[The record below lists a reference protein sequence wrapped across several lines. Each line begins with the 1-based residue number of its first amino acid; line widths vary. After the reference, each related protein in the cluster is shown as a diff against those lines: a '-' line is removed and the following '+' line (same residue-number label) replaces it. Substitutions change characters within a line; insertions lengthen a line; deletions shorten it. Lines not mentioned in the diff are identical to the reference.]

1 MEKRLRIHGMHCANC
16 VQRIEEALRRIS
28 GVKQAN
34 VHLALGEAVVVLE
47 KPDVDDTLLERAV
60 AEVGYRATVLS
71 DAEETTRSDT
81 SRNGRASL
89 QFDVKRLIVAT
100 ILALPVLGISMLHMH
115 FPGRNELLWALCT
128 PLQFWCG
135 LAFLGGAWAA
145 LKRRKA
151 DMDTLIALST
161 LTAYGQG
168 TVVMILNWFGFS
180 GGEVYFEAQAGIIL
194 LVLLGQFLE
203 ARARVRATSALE
215 RLWSLQ
221 PARAHVLREG
231 EEVEVPISDLQ
242 PGDIVILRPGDRV
255 PADGE
260 VLEGESAIN
269 ESMLTGE
276 AQPVPKKAGDSVFAG
291 TLNTTGALRVRV
303 TAVGSGTTL
312 AKIVALVERAQL
324 SRVPIQKTAD
334 RIAAIFVPVV
344 LSMALVAAVGWLV
357 WLGPA
362 SWSNATTAALQ
373 AAVATLIIAC
383 PCALGLATPVALVV
397 ATGRAAELGIL
408 FRDAAVLE
416 RAAQVGVVLFD
427 KTGTLTEGRP
437 EVRQALTLDPH
448 AAEADI
454 VSLAASAEQNSEHHL
469 AETIIQF
476 ARAQK
481 LQPIPATHFRSY
493 PGRGVQAEVERQLV
507 LIGNRDLFLELG
519 VALPRLAELRA
530 EELAVKGMT
539 PILVAVAPKSAHA
552 VATGGS
558 TQTSIRGFRTGEVR
572 ILGILAVADKLRA
585 RSGAAIDRLRDLG
598 VEPYLVTGDHSH
610 VADAVAA
617 QLGIRQVYAGVKPDQ
632 KARIVADLQR
642 SGWVVAFVGDG
653 INDAPALAQAD
664 VGIAFGSGADV
675 AIEAGHV
682 IILND
687 DPLAVPAALELA
699 RRTRRIIYGNLF
711 WAFLYNVLAVPAAA
725 LGWLHPMMAA
735 AAMSLSSLSVV
746 LNSLRLRRVLQYGL

>member
-1 MEKRLRIHGMHCANC
+1 MNKRLRIEGMHCASC
-16 VQRIEEALRRIS
+16 VQQVEQALRRVP
-28 GVKQAN
+28 GVKEAI
-34 VHLALGEAVVVLE
+34 VYLTPGEALVVVE
-47 KPDVDDTLLERAV
+47 KPDMDDSLLERAV
-60 AEVGYRATVLS
+60 AEVGYRAVVLS
-71 DAEETTRSDT
+71 DAEEATWSDT
-81 SRNGRASL
+81 SRSGRALL
-89 QFDVKRLIVAT
+89 QSEGKRLIVAT
-100 ILALPVLGISMLHMH
+100 ILALPVLAISMFHVH

-135 LAFLGGAWAA
+135 LPFLRGAWAA
-145 LKRRKA
+145 LTRGAA
-151 DMDTLIALST
+151 DMNTLIALST

-168 TVVMILNWFGFS
+168 SVVTILGWFGLPA
-180 GGEVYFEAQAGIIL
+180 GEVYFEAQAGIIL

-203 ARARVRATSALE
+203 SRARVRATSALA

-221 PARAHVLREG
+221 PARARVWREG
-231 EEVEVPISDLQ
+231 EEVEVAVSALR
-242 PGDIVILRPGDRV
+242 PGDVVILRPGDRV

-276 AQPVPKKAGDSVFAG
+276 VQPVPKKAGDLVFTG

-303 TAVGSGTTL
+303 TAVGSDTTL

-344 LSMALVAAVGWLV
+344 LLIALLAATGWLV
-357 WLGPA
+357 WLGPT
-362 SWSNATTAALQ
+362 SWSDATAAALQ

-397 ATGRAAELGIL
+397 ATGRGAELGIL

-416 RAAQVGVVLFD
+416 RAAQVGIVLFD
-427 KTGTLTEGRP
+427 KTGTLTEGQP
-437 EVRQALTLDPH
+437 EVQQALTLDPH
-448 AAEADI
+448 VAVPDI
-454 VSLAASAEQNSEHHL
+454 VRLAASAEKNSEHHL
-469 AETIIQF
+469 AEAIVQF
-476 ARAQK
+476 AEGQK
-481 LQPIPATHFRSY
+481 IEPTSATHFRAY
-493 PGRGVQAEVERQLV
+493 PGRGVEAEVERQLV
-507 LIGNRDLFLELG
+507 LIGNRDLFCELG

-539 PILVAVAPKSAHA
+539 PILVAVAPQLTHA
-552 VATGGS
+552 VATGDS
-558 TQTSIRGFRTGEVR
+558 MHASARRFRAGEVR
-572 ILGILAVADKLRA
+572 VLGILAVADKLRA

-598 VEPYLVTGDHSH
+598 VEPYLVTGDHAH
-610 VADAVAA
+610 VAEAVAA

-632 KARIVADLQR
+632 KARIVAELQR
-642 SGWVVAFVGDG
+642 SGCVVAFVGDG

-687 DPLAVPAALELA
+687 DPLAVPAALVLA

-711 WAFLYNVLAVPAAA
+711 WAFLYNVLALPAAA

-735 AAMSLSSLSVV
+735 AAMSLSSLSVF
-746 LNSLRLRRVLQYGL
+746 LNSLRLRRVLPYGF